1 MVWTW
6 RSTSAGTALLGALA
20 CSIGGSVAGWKPATE
35 AAGATIELDLGGSD
49 RVWGELLTIDSVGF
63 LVLEPGRLV
72 RVGFEAVREGTAYKT
87 SFDKPPISADTR
99 DRLRLMSRYPQG
111 LPPGVEQALL
121 RAYGWDH
128 VEEENGTPPP

>member
-1 MVWTW
+1 ML
-6 RSTSAGTALLGALA
+6 LLGALA
-20 CSIGGSVAGWKPATE
+20 CSIGGTVAGWKPASQ
-35 AAGATIELDLGGSD
+35 AAGADIDLDLGAG
-49 RVWGELLTIDSVGF
+49 RNVRGELLAIDSTGF

-72 RVGFEAVREGTAYKT
+72 RVGFEVVQGGTAYKT

-121 RAYGWDH
+121 GAYGWDR
-128 VEEENGTPPP
+128 VEEENGTAPP